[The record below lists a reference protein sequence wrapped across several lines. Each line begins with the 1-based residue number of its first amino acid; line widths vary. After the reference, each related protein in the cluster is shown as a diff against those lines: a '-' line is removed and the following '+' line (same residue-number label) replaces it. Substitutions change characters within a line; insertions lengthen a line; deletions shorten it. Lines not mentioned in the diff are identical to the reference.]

1 MFAKMA
7 IRKKIVLSHTLV
19 FGFLLVTIALASMY
33 DIEREQMRMVEMQL
47 NSYSGNL
54 KSEIMRQIYEGTFP
68 DQHKLFEIKGE
79 GLIDPQ
85 FKIVDDKL
93 NTAVQYKKLLS
104 SFSAEQ
110 IKTLLK
116 EKWIR
121 IGKESSSY
129 YCNIIPVELGTQ
141 KKYYVITS
149 ASLAGYKRQVHFH
162 FFFFLI
168 AVPLALFLATAAA
181 YYISRIS
188 FKPITRMIDTAKQIS
203 AKDLHK
209 RIEVSEA
216 KDEIRELGETLNGMI
231 ERLESSFESQKR
243 FIADAS
249 HEIKTP
255 LTIIHANLELIQEKI
270 SDQKTIYE
278 IDQIIKEVD
287 RLNNLSNSLLKL
299 AKLEAGNV
307 LLNIK
312 LIRLDEIILEV
323 VQAFQKISSEK
334 QLSWNLQ
341 VDEPIEITADE
352 ELLKSVFTNVIDNAV
367 KYSFPNT
374 TVHISIKK
382 LKTEIIVK
390 IVDKGV
396 IIDQEEI
403 DHIFRRFYRSNE
415 IRGKIQGSGLGLSIA
430 ENIIKLHKGIMILRS
445 GKDKQTEVEITLP
458 IKLPV

>member
-54 KSEIMRQIYEGTFP
+54 KSEIMRQVYEGTFP
-68 DQHKLFEIKGE
+68 DQQKLFEISGE

-85 FKIVDDKL
+85 FKIVDNKFNAVVLYKDFL
-93 NTAVQYKKLLS
+93 NHLS
-104 SFSAEQ
+104 SEQ
-110 IKTLLK
+110 IESLLI
-116 EKWIR
+116 EKWLK
-121 IGKESSSY
+121 IGGEFNSY
-129 YCNIIPVELGTQ
+129 YCNIIPVELDAKTN
-141 KKYYVITS
+141 YYILTS
-149 ASLAGYKRQVHFH
+149 ASLKEYKRQVHFH
-162 FFFFLI
+162 FLFFLI
-168 AVPLALFLATAAA
+168 AVPLTLLLSRAAA
-181 YYISRIS
+181 YYISKLS

-374 TVHISIKK
+374 TVQISIKK

-403 DHIFRRFYRSNE
+403 DHIFKRFYRSNE
-415 IRGKIQGSGLGLSIA
+415 IRGQIQGSGLGLSIA
-430 ENIIKLHKGIMILRS
+430 ESIIELHKGIMILRNR
-445 GKDKQTEVEITLP
+445 KDKQTEVEITLP